1 VANVTNNVTTRKDN
15 RVDVKAGVVDSSSM
29 SLSQNADAAVATV
42 EINVATSKEEGLKVG
57 PNVSRKVE
65 GAGSL
70 SNTFTEDNKD
80 NITAEVVGVP
90 SDFLSSDKQ
99 VQNCVN

>member
-1 VANVTNNVTTRKDN
+1 MANVTNNVTTRKDN

-42 EINVATSKEEGLKVG
+42 EINVATSKDEGLKAA
-57 PNVSRKVE
+57 PNVSSTVE

-70 SNTFTEDNKD
+70 CNTFTEDNKD
-80 NITAEVVGVP
+80 DVTAEVVGLP
-90 SDFLSSDKQ
+90 SDFLSSEKQ
-99 VQNCVN
+99 VKNCAN